1 MKTLTVLWMVAFT
14 FALLA
19 LGAVAPAAAWVPVVD
34 RGELNDSQEPGSF
47 LVFPKFR
54 AGTVNTNEEGFLPRS
69 EFEISVVCP
78 QGATC
83 SQDPTM
89 PTHVLLKAVW
99 ICGSG
104 DLNVTFPAQCGEQ
117 NFMIPTTVN
126 STVYFGAQ
134 GNLEVNL
141 GSHAATFVPPP
152 PCARGYLAVWVV
164 GTDGRPIKYDAL
176 IGDAVL
182 RTQTGNPVGG
192 LATAGQYTAI
202 PIQGSKYLN
211 TGDAIPVDPVTGAVS
226 FDGSGYQAVTGAIK
240 GTVRYPGPTFKPV
253 AVGVAPVQ
261 TGAIRTSLV
270 LLTLDVSLGFTN
282 PPTHVDLEYSN
293 ESEVVHS
300 NPAQFVCWGEERLGE
315 APLTG
320 MTNNFGRKGNLESGP
335 AQQIDVV
342 TGTPIKYSTLL
353 GLIQTQELSYPAG
366 YVLREYY
373 YLLYNDSIPVP
384 TDFGSVALP

>member
-1 MKTLTVLWMVAFT
+1 
-14 FALLA
+14 
-19 LGAVAPAAAWVPVVD
+19 
-34 RGELNDSQEPGSF
+34 
-47 LVFPKFR
+47 
-54 AGTVNTNEEGFLPRS
+54 
-69 EFEISVVCP
+69 
-78 QGATC
+78 
-83 SQDPTM
+83 M
-89 PTHVLLKAVW
+89 PTQVLLKAVW

-104 DLNVTFPAQCGEQ
+104 DLNVPFPAQCSEQ

-134 GNLEVNL
+134 GTTQVNL
-141 GSHAATFVPPP
+141 GPNATTSVPPP
-152 PCARGYLAVWVV
+152 PCPRGYLAVWVV
-164 GTDGRPIKYDAL
+164 GADGLPIKYDAL

-182 RTQTGNPVGG
+182 RTQTGPANLG
-192 LATAGQYTAI
+192 LTTAGQYTAI
-202 PIQGSKYLN
+202 PIQGSVYVN
-211 TGDAIPVDPVTGAVS
+211 TSNPIPVSATGAVS

-253 AVGVAPVQ
+253 VVGVAPVQ

-293 ESEVVHS
+293 EGEFLRS

-320 MTNNFGRKGNLESGP
+320 MTNDFGRKGNLESGP

-342 TGTPIKYSTLL
+342 TGAPIKPATLL
-353 GLIQTQELSYPAG
+353 GLIQTQELSVAG

>member
-54 AGTVNTNEEGFLPRS
+54 AGTVNTTEEGFLPRS

-83 SQDPTM
+83 SQNPMM
-89 PTHVLLKAVW
+89 PTQVLLKAVW

-104 DLNVTFPAQCGEQ
+104 GSGSGDLSVTFPAQCREQ

-134 GNLEVNL
+134 GTTPVNL
-141 GSHAATFVPPP
+141 GPNATTSVPPP
-152 PCARGYLAVWVV
+152 PCERGYLVVWVV
-164 GTDGRPIKYDAL
+164 GADGLPIKYDAL

-182 RTQTGNPVGG
+182 RTQTGPANVG
-192 LATAGQYTAI
+192 LTTAGQYNAI
-202 PIQGSKYLN
+202 PIQGSVYLN
-211 TGDAIPVDPVTGAVS
+211 TGDPIPVDPGTGAVS

-240 GTVRYPGPTFKPV
+240 GTVRYPGPTFKV
-253 AVGVAPVQ
+253 AMVQ
-261 TGAIRTSLV
+261 SGAIRTSLV

-293 ESEVVHS
+293 EGEFLRS
-300 NPAQFVCWGEERLGE
+300 NPAQFVCWGEERLGTG
-315 APLTG
+315 PLTG
-320 MTNNFGRKGNLESGP
+320 MTSDFGRKGNLESGP

-342 TGTPIKYSTLL
+342 TGLPIKPATLL
-353 GLIQTQELSYPAG
+353 GLIQTQELSVAG

>member
-1 MKTLTVLWMVAFT
+1 MKTLTVLWMVTFT

-34 RGELNDSQEPGSF
+34 RGGLNDSQEPGSF

-54 AGTVNTNEEGFLPRS
+54 AGTVNTTEEGFLPRS
-69 EFEISVVCP
+69 EFEISIVCP

-83 SQDPTM
+83 SQNPLM
-89 PTHVLLKAVW
+89 PTQVLLKAVW

-104 DLNVTFPAQCGEQ
+104 DLNVPFPAQCSEQ

-134 GNLEVNL
+134 GPTQVNL
-141 GSHAATFVPPP
+141 GLNATSVPPP
-152 PCARGYLAVWVV
+152 PCQRGYLVVWVV
-164 GTDGRPIKYDAL
+164 GADGLPIKYDAL

-211 TGDAIPVDPVTGAVS
+211 TGNSIPVDPGTGAVS

-240 GTVRYPGPTFKPV
+240 GTVRYPGPTFNV
-253 AVGVAPVQ
+253 AMVQ

-270 LLTLDVSLGFTN
+270 LLTLDVRLGFTN

-293 ESEVVHS
+293 EGEHLRS

-320 MTNNFGRKGNLESGP
+320 MTSDFGRKGNLESGP

-342 TGTPIKYSTLL
+342 TGLPIKPATLL